1 MHIIEQLIAERAQK
15 LMSRPRLWKMMRPL
29 LYKALGYEQAV
40 RMADAVTGLSGR
52 DAFGHVSGLL
62 NLQPQITGLGNIPKT
77 GPLMLISN
85 HPTGLADGI
94 FMFDALKAVRPDHVY
109 MANADALRVVP
120 NGADIIIPV
129 EWVAD
134 KRTPAK
140 ARATLT
146 ALKQAL
152 SGGKAVVIFPS
163 GVLAK
168 LTRRGLTD
176 KAWNPT
182 ALSVA
187 RKNNIPIIPVRIKSR
202 NSALYYLLS
211 VLNHELRDI
220 TLFRELLN
228 KCGHKP
234 ALIFG
239 KPVNPAN
246 LPKGSK
252 AATQAVRNIV
262 ERL

>member
-15 LMSRPRLWKMMRPL
+15 LMSRPRAWRAVRPL
-29 LYKALGYEQAV
+29 IYKTLGYKKAV
-40 RMADAVTGLSGR
+40 TMADAVANLNGW

-62 NLQPQITGLGNIPKT
+62 KLQPQITGLENVPKA

-85 HPTGLADGI
+85 HPTGLADGV
-94 FMFDALKAVRPDHVY
+94 FMYDALKTVRPDHTY

-140 ARATLT
+140 ARTTLK
-146 ALKQAL
+146 ALKQTL
-152 SGGKAVVIFPS
+152 SDNKAVVIFPS

-168 LTRRGLTD
+168 MTWRGPAD
-176 KAWNPT
+176 KVWNPT
-182 ALSVA
+182 AVSVA
-187 RKNNIPIIPVRIKSR
+187 RKNGIPIIPVRIKSR

-211 VLNHELRDI
+211 VLNNELRDI

-228 KCGHKP
+228 KRGGKP
-234 ALIFG
+234 VIIFG
-239 KPVNPAN
+239 KPIDPAH

-252 AATQAVRNIV
+252 AATANVRNIV

>member
-15 LMSRPRLWKMMRPL
+15 LMSRPRIWRAVRPL
-29 LYKALGYEQAV
+29 IYKTLGYDKAV
-40 RMADAVTGLSGR
+40 AMADAVTGLSGR
-52 DAFGHVSGLL
+52 DAFAHVNRLL
-62 NLQPQITGLGNIPKT
+62 KLQPQITGLENIPKR

-94 FMFDALKAVRPDHVY
+94 FMFDALKTVRPDHVY

-120 NGADIIIPV
+120 HGADIIIPV

-140 ARATLT
+140 ARATLK

-152 SGGKAVVIFPS
+152 SDNKAVVIFPS

-168 LTRRGLTD
+168 MTWRGLED

-182 ALSVA
+182 AVSTA
-187 RKNNIPIIPVRIKSR
+187 RKNNVPIIPVRIKSR
-202 NSALYYLLS
+202 NSALYYLLCT
-211 VLNHELRDI
+211 LNDELRDI

-228 KCGHKP
+228 KRSSKP
-234 ALIFG
+234 EIIFG
-239 KPVNPAN
+239 KPINPAH

-252 AATQAVRNIV
+252 AATKVVRDIV
-262 ERL
+262 EGL

>member
-15 LMSRPRLWKMMRPL
+15 LMSRPRLWRMVRPAV
-29 LYKALGYEQAV
+29 YKALGYGQAV
-40 RMADAVTGLSGR
+40 VMADTVAGQSGW
-52 DAFGHVSGLL
+52 DAFAHVSRLL
-62 NLQPQITGLGNIPKT
+62 ALNPHITGLENIPKT

-94 FMFDALKAVRPDHVY
+94 FMYDALKSVRPDHVF

-129 EWVAD
+129 EWVAA
-134 KRTPAK
+134 KRSPAK
-140 ARATLT
+140 ARTTLKALKT
-146 ALKQAL
+146 ALAD
-152 SGGKAVVIFPS
+152 GKAVVIFPS

-168 LTRRGLTD
+168 MTWRGLED

-182 ALSVA
+182 AVSVA
-187 RKNNIPIIPVRIKSR
+187 RKNGIPIIPVRIKSR
-202 NSALYYLLS
+202 NSVLYYLLS
-211 VLNHELRDI
+211 VLNNELRDI

-228 KCGHKP
+228 KRGSKP

-239 KPVNPAN
+239 KPINPAS

-252 AATQAVRNIV
+252 PATKAVRDIV

>member
-1 MHIIEQLIAERAQK
+1 MERAQK
-15 LMSRPRLWKMMRPL
+15 LMARPRVWRTLRPL
-29 LYKALGYEQAV
+29 IYKSLGYEKAV
-40 RMADAVTGLSGR
+40 TMADAVMGLSGR
-52 DAFGHVSGLL
+52 GAFAHVSGLL
-62 NLQPQITGLGNIPKT
+62 RLQPQITGLENIPKR

-94 FMFDALKAVRPDHVY
+94 FMYDALKTVRADHIY

-140 ARATLT
+140 ARTTLK
-146 ALKQAL
+146 ALKSAL
-152 SGGKAVVIFPS
+152 SDSKAVVIFPS

-168 LTRRGLTD
+168 MTRRGLKD

-182 ALSVA
+182 AVSVA

-202 NSALYYLLS
+202 NSALYYLVS
-211 VLNHELRDI
+211 ILNHELRDI

-228 KCGHKP
+228 KRGSKP
-234 ALIFG
+234 VIIFG
-239 KPVNPAN
+239 KPVAPAN

-252 AATQAVRNIV
+252 AATGAVREIV